1 MRGSWN
7 RIIERWNPLPTA
19 ESARGSVR
27 GKLMRVVLLT
37 TAIALMVTGTAM
49 LTHELTVYRQSWAI
63 DLSNEAAILA
73 LSTAPALAFD
83 DQVVAE
89 RNVSALQ
96 ARPRVKTAAI
106 YGSNGALY
114 AYYIRE
120 GEPPPPPRVPLIR
133 GTRMSGDQV
142 EIAQPVVRS
151 GESLGTIYLSA
162 RYDVA
167 GRIKTYLE
175 IFAVVMLL
183 SLAVSYAFSRGLQQV
198 ITEPLESITSVAHNI
213 VNRRDYSLRAKKT
226 TDDEIGVVVTA
237 FNSMLDEVETRTKSL
252 QDEIAVREAAEAA
265 LSVATA
271 RLESTMAAAEIGSW
285 VWDVVLNQFTADRN
299 LAALYGL
306 QDEAELNGDPM
317 RHRDRI
323 HPEDLPGVRA
333 AEESAMSSGVLASTE
348 FRVTL
353 PNGSERW
360 MARRGKVQLDEGGR
374 AIFISGVLI
383 DITAQKVAEQALRSS
398 EKLYRAIGESIDYG
412 VWLCDPQGWNLFASE
427 SFLKLIGMTQD
438 QFSRLGWGSLLHPE
452 EAEAT
457 IAAWRECARLGAVW
471 YREHRI
477 RGIDGLYHP
486 ILAQG
491 VPIRGERGEL
501 TGWAG
506 INLDIS
512 RLKRTEG
519 ALREADRRKD
529 EFLATLAHEL
539 RNPLAPIRH
548 AVKLLEA
555 PTAGEH
561 QQVFAREII
570 GRQVLRM
577 ALLLD
582 DLLDVSRITRGRL
595 DLKKEAVDLRSLVD
609 AAVET
614 ARPMIESKQQ
624 QLVIELPSEPLR
636 LFVDPLRLSQSLSN
650 LLTNATKYTDA
661 QGQIGLQ
668 VTLTPTA
675 LVMTVKDTGI
685 GIDPRTI
692 PALFEMF
699 SQVDPA
705 IDRAEGG
712 LGIGLALVKG
722 LVDLHGGTVEGQ
734 SAGVGRG
741 SEFTIRLPRSVLVE
755 QVAVAEPVQPIESA
769 RPSVPVKI
777 LVADDNRDAADSMA
791 LILEFGGYEVLV
803 AHSGTEALEKAR
815 ASLPAAM
822 ILDIG
827 MPDMT
832 GYEVARR
839 VRAEP
844 WGERIFLLAIT
855 GWGQEEDRERA
866 VAAGFDQHMT
876 KPVDAD
882 NVEQRL
888 RAFLDSR
895 PRRED

>member
-1 MRGSWN
+1 MRSFWN

-37 TAIALMVTGTAM
+37 TAIALVVTGIAM
-49 LTHELTVYRQSWAI
+49 LTHELTVYRQSWAT
-63 DLSNEAAILA
+63 DLANEAAILA
-73 LSTAPALAFD
+73 LLTAPALAFD
-83 DQVVAE
+83 DHVVAE
-89 RNVSALQ
+89 RNLSALQ

-106 YGSNGALY
+106 YGADGDLY
-114 AYYIRE
+114 ASYVRE
-120 GEPPPPPRVPLIR
+120 GEPPPPSRVPLIS
-133 GTRMSGDQV
+133 GTRVSGEQV

-151 GESLGTIYLSA
+151 GEALGTIYLRA

-167 GRIKTYLE
+167 GRVETYLE

-213 VNRRDYSLRAKKT
+213 VSRRDYSLRARKT
-226 TDDEIGVVVTA
+226 TDDEIGLVVTA
-237 FNSMLDEVETRTKSL
+237 FNSMMDEVETRTKSL

-306 QDEAELNGDPM
+306 NDEAELNGDPM
-317 RHRDRI
+317 RHRQRI
-323 HPEDLPGVRA
+323 HAEDLPGVRA
-333 AEESAMSSGVLASTE
+333 AEETAMSSGVLASTE
-348 FRVTL
+348 FRVML
-353 PNGSERW
+353 PDGTERW
-360 MARRGKVQLDEGGR
+360 MARRGKVQIDEDGR
-374 AIFISGVLI
+374 PIFISGVLI

-412 VWLCDPQGWNLFASE
+412 VWLCDPQGWNVYASE
-427 SFLKLIGMTQD
+427 SFLKLIGMTQE
-438 QFSRLGWGSLLHPE
+438 QFSKLGWGSLLHPD

-457 IAAWRECARLGAVW
+457 IAAWRECARTGAVW
-471 YREHRI
+471 YREHRM

-491 VPIRGERGEL
+491 VPIRGERGEV

-548 AVKLLEA
+548 AVKLLAA
-555 PTAGEH
+555 PSADGQ
-561 QQVFAREII
+561 QQVFAREVI

-595 DLKKEAVDLRSLVD
+595 DLKREVVDLRSIVD
-609 AAVET
+609 TAVET

-624 QLVIELPSEPLR
+624 QLAVELPSEPLR

-650 LLTNATKYTDA
+650 LLTNATKYTDSG
-661 QGQIGLQ
+661 GQIGLT
-668 VTLTPTA
+668 VLLTPGGV
-675 LVMTVKDTGI
+675 VMTVKDTGI
-685 GIDPRTI
+685 GIEPRTI

-699 SQVDPA
+699 SQVDSA

-722 LVDLHGGTVEGQ
+722 LIGLHGGSVEGE
-734 SAGVGRG
+734 SAGMGQG
-741 SEFTIRLPRSVLVE
+741 SAFTIRLPRSIVVE
-755 QVAVAEPVQPIESA
+755 HDPVAEPVQPIESV

-791 LILEFGGYEVLV
+791 LILEFSGYQVLI
-803 AHSGTEALEKAR
+803 AHSGLDALEKAR
-815 ASLPAAM
+815 ASMPDAM

-827 MPDMT
+827 MPDMN
-832 GYEVARR
+832 GYEVARSI
-839 VRAEP
+839 RAEA
-844 WGERIFLLAIT
+844 WGERIFMLAIT
-855 GWGQEEDRERA
+855 GWGQEEDKERA
-866 VAAGFDQHMT
+866 LAAGFDQHMT

-882 NVEQRL
+882 AVEQRL
-888 RAFLDSR
+888 RAFVDSR
-895 PRRED
+895 YRN

>member
-1 MRGSWN
+1 MRGFWN
-7 RIIERWNPLPTA
+7 RVIEAWNPLPTA

-37 TAIALMVTGTAM
+37 TAIALVVTGIVM
-49 LTHELTVYRQSWAI
+49 LTHELTVYRQSWAT

-83 DQVVAE
+83 DQIVAE
-89 RNVSALQ
+89 RNMSALQ
-96 ARPRVKTAAI
+96 ARPRVKAAAI
-106 YGSNGALY
+106 YGADGVLFASY
-114 AYYIRE
+114 VRQ
-120 GEPPPPPRVPLIR
+120 GEPPPPSRVPLIT
-133 GTRMSGDQV
+133 GTRVSGDQV

-151 GESLGTIYLSA
+151 GESLGTIYITA

-167 GRIKTYLE
+167 GRIETYLE

-198 ITEPLESITSVAHNI
+198 ITEPLEAITSVARNI
-213 VNRRDYSLRAKKT
+213 VNRRDYSLRATKT

-237 FNSMLDEVETRTKSL
+237 FNSMMDEVEARTQSL
-252 QDEIAVREAAEAA
+252 QDEIAIREAAEAA

-306 QDEAELNGDPM
+306 KDETELNGDPT
-317 RHRDRI
+317 RHRQRI
-323 HPEDLPGVRA
+323 HAEDLPGVRA
-333 AEESAMSSGVLASTE
+333 AEDSAMNSGVLASTE
-348 FRVTL
+348 FRVVL
-353 PNGSERW
+353 PDGTERW
-360 MARRGKVQLDEGGR
+360 MARRGKVQLDGGGR

-383 DITAQKVAEQALRSS
+383 DITAQKVAERALRSS

-412 VWLCDPQGWNLFASE
+412 VWLSDPQGWNLYASE
-427 SFLKLIGMTQD
+427 SFLRLIGMTQE
-438 QFSRLGWGSLLHPE
+438 QYSNLGWGSLLHPD
-452 EAEAT
+452 EAQAT
-457 IAAWRECARLGAVW
+457 IAAWLECARTGAVW
-471 YREHRI
+471 YREHRM

-491 VPIRGERGEL
+491 VPIRGERGEIS
-501 TGWAG
+501 GWAG
-506 INLDIS
+506 ISLDIS
-512 RLKRTEG
+512 RLKRTEE
-519 ALREADRRKD
+519 ALRDADRRKD

-548 AVKLLEA
+548 AVKLLAA
-555 PTAGEH
+555 PSADE
-561 QQVFAREII
+561 QQQAFAREII

-582 DLLDVSRITRGRL
+582 DLLDVSRITRGKL
-595 DLKKEAVDLRSLVD
+595 DLKREVVDLRSVVD

-624 QLVIELPSEPLR
+624 QLAIELPSEPLR

-650 LLTNATKYTDA
+650 LLTNATKYTDSE
-661 QGQIGLQ
+661 GQIGLK
-668 VTLTPTA
+668 VTLTPDELA
-675 LVMTVKDTGI
+675 MTVKDTGI
-685 GIDPRTI
+685 GIEPRTI

-699 SQVDPA
+699 SQIDSA

-722 LVDLHGGTVEGQ
+722 LVGLHGGTVEGE
-734 SAGVGRG
+734 SAGVGHG
-741 SEFTIRLPRSVLVE
+741 SEFTIRLPRTVV
-755 QVAVAEPVQPIESA
+755 VAQDPVAEPIQPIESVRPGTRA
-769 RPSVPVKI
+769 RI

-791 LILEFGGYEVLV
+791 LILEFGGYDLTV

-815 ASLPAAM
+815 TSMPDVM

-844 WGERIFLLAIT
+844 WGAGIFMLAIT
-855 GWGQEEDRERA
+855 GWGQEEDKERA
-866 VAAGFDQHMT
+866 KAAGFDQHMT

-882 NVEQRL
+882 AVEQKL

-895 PRRED
+895 HRH

>member
-1 MRGSWN
+1 MRSFWN

-37 TAIALMVTGTAM
+37 TAIALVVTGIAM
-49 LTHELTVYRQSWAI
+49 LTHELTVYRQSWAT
-63 DLSNEAAILA
+63 DLANEAAILA

-83 DQVVAE
+83 DHVVAE
-89 RNVSALQ
+89 RNLSALQ

-106 YGSNGALY
+106 YGADGDLY
-114 AYYIRE
+114 ASYVRE
-120 GEPPPPPRVPLIR
+120 GEPPPPSRVPLIS
-133 GTRMSGDQV
+133 GTRVSGEQV

-151 GESLGTIYLSA
+151 GEALGTIYLRA

-167 GRIKTYLE
+167 GRVETYLE

-213 VNRRDYSLRAKKT
+213 VSRRDYSLRARKT
-226 TDDEIGVVVTA
+226 TDDEIGLVVTA
-237 FNSMLDEVETRTKSL
+237 FNSMMDEVETRTKSL

-306 QDEAELNGDPM
+306 NDEAELNGDPM
-317 RHRDRI
+317 RHRQRI
-323 HPEDLPGVRA
+323 HAEDLPGVRA
-333 AEESAMSSGVLASTE
+333 AEETAMSSGVLASTE
-348 FRVTL
+348 FRVML
-353 PNGSERW
+353 PDGTERW
-360 MARRGKVQLDEGGR
+360 MARRGKVQIDEDGR
-374 AIFISGVLI
+374 PIFISGVLI

-412 VWLCDPQGWNLFASE
+412 VWLCDPQGWNVYASE
-427 SFLKLIGMTQD
+427 SFLKLIGMTQE
-438 QFSRLGWGSLLHPE
+438 QFSKLGWGSLLHPD

-457 IAAWRECARLGAVW
+457 IAAWRECARTGAVW
-471 YREHRI
+471 YREHRM

-491 VPIRGERGEL
+491 VPIRGERGEV

-548 AVKLLEA
+548 AVKLLAA
-555 PTAGEH
+555 PSADGQ
-561 QQVFAREII
+561 QQVFAREVI

-595 DLKKEAVDLRSLVD
+595 DLKREVVDLRSIVD
-609 AAVET
+609 TAVET

-624 QLVIELPSEPLR
+624 QLAVELPSEPLR

-650 LLTNATKYTDA
+650 LLTNATKYTDSG
-661 QGQIGLQ
+661 GQIGLT
-668 VTLTPTA
+668 VLLTPCGV
-675 LVMTVKDTGI
+675 VMTVKDTGI
-685 GIDPRTI
+685 GIEPRTI

-699 SQVDPA
+699 SQVDSA

-722 LVDLHGGTVEGQ
+722 LIGLHGGSVEGE
-734 SAGVGRG
+734 SAGMGQG
-741 SEFTIRLPRSVLVE
+741 SAFTIRLPRSIVVE
-755 QVAVAEPVQPIESA
+755 HDPVAEPVQPIESV

-791 LILEFGGYEVLV
+791 LILEFSGYQVLI
-803 AHSGTEALEKAR
+803 AHSGLDALEKAR
-815 ASLPAAM
+815 ASMPDAM

-827 MPDMT
+827 MPDMN
-832 GYEVARR
+832 GYEVARSI
-839 VRAEP
+839 RAEA
-844 WGERIFLLAIT
+844 WGERIFMLAIT
-855 GWGQEEDRERA
+855 GWGQEEDKERA
-866 VAAGFDQHMT
+866 LAAGFDQHMT

-882 NVEQRL
+882 AVEQRL
-888 RAFLDSR
+888 RAFVDSR
-895 PRRED
+895 YRN

>member
-1 MRGSWN
+1 MRGFWN
-7 RIIERWNPLPTA
+7 RIIGPWNPLPTA

-37 TAIALMVTGTAM
+37 TAIALVVTGIAM
-49 LTHELTVYRQSWAI
+49 LTHELTVYRQSWAA

-96 ARPRVKTAAI
+96 ARPRVKIAAI
-106 YGSNGALY
+106 YGADGVLY
-114 AYYIRE
+114 ASYVRE
-120 GEPPPPPRVPLIR
+120 GEPAAPPRVPLIT
-133 GTRMSGDQV
+133 GTRVSGDQV
-142 EIAQPVVRS
+142 ELAQPVVRS
-151 GESLGTIYLSA
+151 GEALGTIYLRA

-167 GRIKTYLE
+167 GRVKTYLE

-198 ITEPLESITSVAHNI
+198 ITEPLEAITSVARNI
-213 VNRRDYSLRAKKT
+213 VNRRDYSLRARKT

-237 FNSMLDEVETRTKSL
+237 FNSMMDEVEARTRSL

-285 VWDVVLNQFTADRN
+285 VWDIVLNQFTADRN

-306 QDEAELNGDPM
+306 KDETELNGDPI
-317 RHRDRI
+317 RHRQRI
-323 HPEDLPGVRA
+323 HAEDLPGVRA
-333 AEESAMSSGVLASTE
+333 AEDSAMSSGVLASTE
-348 FRVTL
+348 FRVVL
-353 PNGSERW
+353 PNGTERW
-360 MARRGKVQLDEGGR
+360 MARRGKVQRDEDGR

-383 DITAQKVAEQALRSS
+383 DITAQKVAERALRSS

-412 VWLCDPQGWNLFASE
+412 VWLCDPQGWNLYASE
-427 SFLKLIGMTQD
+427 SFLKLIGMTQE
-438 QFSRLGWGSLLHPE
+438 QFSNLGWGSLLHPD
-452 EAEAT
+452 EAAGT
-457 IAAWRECARLGAVW
+457 VAAWLECARTGSVW
-471 YREHRI
+471 YREHRM

-491 VPIRGERGEL
+491 VPIRGERGEV

-506 INLDIS
+506 ISLDIS
-512 RLKRTEG
+512 RLKRTEE

-548 AVKLLEA
+548 AVKLLSA
-555 PTAGEH
+555 PSADEH

-595 DLKKEAVDLRSLVD
+595 DLKREVVDLRSIVD

-624 QLVIELPSEPLR
+624 QLAVELPSEPVR

-650 LLTNATKYTDA
+650 LLTNATKYTDSE
-661 QGQIGLQ
+661 GQIRLK
-668 VTLTPTA
+668 VTLTPSELA
-675 LVMTVKDTGI
+675 MTVKDSGI
-685 GIDPRTI
+685 GIEPRTI

-699 SQVDPA
+699 SQVDSA

-722 LVDLHGGTVEGQ
+722 LVGLHGGTVEGE
-734 SAGVGRG
+734 SAGRGHG
-741 SEFTIRLPRSVLVE
+741 SEFTIRLPRTLVVE
-755 QVAVAEPVQPIESA
+755 QGPVTEPAQPVESL
-769 RPSVPVKI
+769 RPGVRAKI
-777 LVADDNRDAADSMA
+777 LVADDNRDAADSMGM
-791 LILEFGGYEVLV
+791 ILEFGGHEVTV
-803 AHSGTEALEKAR
+803 AHSGTEALEKAS
-815 ASLPAAM
+815 AAIPDAM

-844 WGERIFLLAIT
+844 WGKRIFLVAIT
-855 GWGQEEDRERA
+855 GWGQEEDKERA
-866 VAAGFDQHMT
+866 MAAGFDQHMT

-882 NVEQRL
+882 AVEQKL

-895 PRRED
+895 RVD

>member
-1 MRGSWN
+1 MRSFWN

-37 TAIALMVTGTAM
+37 TAIALVVTGIAM
-49 LTHELTVYRQSWAI
+49 LTHELTVYRQSWAT
-63 DLSNEAAILA
+63 DLANEAAILA

-83 DQVVAE
+83 DHVVAE
-89 RNVSALQ
+89 RNLSALQ

-106 YGSNGALY
+106 YGADGDLY
-114 AYYIRE
+114 ASYVRE
-120 GEPPPPPRVPLIR
+120 GEPPPPSRVPLIS
-133 GTRMSGDQV
+133 GTRVSGEQV

-151 GESLGTIYLSA
+151 GEALGTIYLRA

-167 GRIKTYLE
+167 GRVETYLE

-213 VNRRDYSLRAKKT
+213 VSRRDYSLRARKT
-226 TDDEIGVVVTA
+226 TDDEIGLVVTA
-237 FNSMLDEVETRTKSL
+237 FNSMMDEVETRTKSL

-306 QDEAELNGDPM
+306 NDEAELNGDPM
-317 RHRDRI
+317 RHRQRI
-323 HPEDLPGVRA
+323 HAEDLPGVRA
-333 AEESAMSSGVLASTE
+333 AEETAMSSGVLASTE
-348 FRVTL
+348 FRVML
-353 PNGSERW
+353 PDGTERW
-360 MARRGKVQLDEGGR
+360 MARRGKVQIDEDGR
-374 AIFISGVLI
+374 PIFISGVLI

-412 VWLCDPQGWNLFASE
+412 VWLCDPQGWNVYASE
-427 SFLKLIGMTQD
+427 SFLKLIGMTQE
-438 QFSRLGWGSLLHPE
+438 QFSKLGWGSLLHPD

-457 IAAWRECARLGAVW
+457 IAAWRECARTGAVW
-471 YREHRI
+471 YREHRM

-491 VPIRGERGEL
+491 VPIRGERGEV

-548 AVKLLEA
+548 AVKLLAA
-555 PTAGEH
+555 PSADGQ
-561 QQVFAREII
+561 QQVFAREVI

-595 DLKKEAVDLRSLVD
+595 DLKREVVDLRSIVD
-609 AAVET
+609 TAVET

-624 QLVIELPSEPLR
+624 QLAVELPSEPLR

-650 LLTNATKYTDA
+650 LLTNATKYTDSG
-661 QGQIGLQ
+661 GQIGLT
-668 VTLTPTA
+668 VLLTPGGV
-675 LVMTVKDTGI
+675 VMTVKDTGI
-685 GIDPRTI
+685 GIEPRTI

-699 SQVDPA
+699 SQVDSA

-722 LVDLHGGTVEGQ
+722 LIGLHGGSVEGE
-734 SAGVGRG
+734 SAGMGQG
-741 SEFTIRLPRSVLVE
+741 SAFTIRLPRSIVVE
-755 QVAVAEPVQPIESA
+755 HDPVAEPVQPIESV

-791 LILEFGGYEVLV
+791 LILEFSGYQVLI
-803 AHSGTEALEKAR
+803 AHSGLDALEKAR
-815 ASLPAAM
+815 ASMPDAM

-827 MPDMT
+827 MPDMN
-832 GYEVARR
+832 GYEVARSI
-839 VRAEP
+839 RAEA
-844 WGERIFLLAIT
+844 WGERIFMLAIT
-855 GWGQEEDRERA
+855 GWGQEEDKERA
-866 VAAGFDQHMT
+866 LAAGFDQHMT

-882 NVEQRL
+882 AVEQRL
-888 RAFLDSR
+888 RAFVDSR
-895 PRRED
+895 YRN

>member
-1 MRGSWN
+1 MRGFWN
-7 RIIERWNPLPTA
+7 RIMGRWNPLPTA
-19 ESARGSVR
+19 ERARRSVR

-37 TAIALMVTGTAM
+37 TVIALVVAGIAM
-49 LTHELTVYRQSWAI
+49 LTHELTVYRQSWAA

-89 RNVSALQ
+89 RIVSALQ
-96 ARPRVKTAAI
+96 ARPRVKVAAI
-106 YGSNGALY
+106 YGTDGVLY
-114 AYYIRE
+114 ASYVRE
-120 GEPPPPPRVPLIR
+120 GEAPPPPRVPLIS
-133 GTRMSGDQV
+133 GTQVSGDKV

-151 GESLGTIYLSA
+151 GESLGTIYLAA

-175 IFAVVMLL
+175 IFTVVMLL
-183 SLAVSYAFSRGLQQV
+183 SLAVAYAFSRGLQHV
-198 ITEPLESITSVAHNI
+198 ITEPLEAITSVARNI
-213 VNRRDYSLRAKKT
+213 VNRRDYSLRAAKT

-237 FNSMLDEVETRTKSL
+237 FNSLMDEVEARTRSL
-252 QDEIAVREAAEAA
+252 QGEIAVREAAEAA

-306 QDEAELNGDPM
+306 EDEIELNGDPL
-317 RHRDRI
+317 RHRHRI
-323 HPEDLPGVRA
+323 HPDDLPGVRA
-333 AEESAMSSGVLASTE
+333 AEEAAMSSGVLSSTE
-348 FRVTL
+348 FRLRL
-353 PNGSERW
+353 PDGSERW
-360 MARRGKVQLDEGGR
+360 MARRGKVQLDESGR

-412 VWLCDPQGWNLFASE
+412 VWLCDPQGWNVYASE

-438 QFSRLGWGSLLHPE
+438 QFSKLGWGSLLHPD

-457 IAAWRECARLGAVW
+457 IGAWLQCARMGAVW
-471 YREHRI
+471 YRELRI

-491 VPIRGERGEL
+491 VPIRGERGEIS
-501 TGWAG
+501 GWAG

-555 PTAGEH
+555 PSADEH

-595 DLKKEAVDLRSLVD
+595 DLKREVVDLRSVVE

-624 QLVIELPSEPLR
+624 QLAIELPAEPLT
-636 LFVDPLRLSQSLSN
+636 LFADPLRLSQSMSN
-650 LLTNATKYTDA
+650 LLTNATKYTDPR
-661 QGQIGLQ
+661 GQIGLK
-668 VTLTPTA
+668 VALTTDG
-675 LVMTVKDTGI
+675 LVMTVKDSGI
-685 GIDPRTI
+685 GIEPRKI
-692 PALFEMF
+692 SALFEMF
-699 SQVDPA
+699 SQVDSA

-712 LGIGLALVKG
+712 LGIGLALVRG
-722 LVDLHGGTVEGQ
+722 LVGLHGGTVEGE
-734 SAGVGRG
+734 SAGMGHG
-741 SEFTIRLPRSVLVE
+741 SEFTIRLPRSIVVEHDTAADPVRLVD
-755 QVAVAEPVQPIESA
+755 SA
-769 RPSVPVKI
+769 RPSVRAKI

-791 LILEFGGYEVLV
+791 LILELGGYDVTV

-815 ASLPAAM
+815 ASMPDVM

-827 MPDMT
+827 MPDLT
-832 GYEVARR
+832 GYQVTRR

-844 WGERIFLLAIT
+844 WGERIFMLAIT
-855 GWGQEEDRERA
+855 GWGQEGDKERA
-866 VAAGFDQHMT
+866 MAAGFDQHMT

-882 NVEQRL
+882 AVEQRL
-888 RAFLDSR
+888 RAFLDSGQR
-895 PRRED
+895 N

>member
-1 MRGSWN
+1 MRSFWN
-7 RIIERWNPLPTA
+7 RLIERWNPLPTA

-37 TAIALMVTGTAM
+37 TAIALTVTGIAM

-63 DLSNEAAILA
+63 DLSNESAILA

-83 DQVVAE
+83 DQVVAQ

-106 YGSNGALY
+106 YDAGGALY
-114 AYYIRE
+114 ASFVRE
-120 GEPPPPPRVPLIR
+120 GEPPAPPRVPLIT
-133 GTRMSGDQV
+133 GTRLSGDQL

-151 GESLGTIYLSA
+151 GEALGTIYLKA
-162 RYDVA
+162 RYDVL
-167 GRIKTYLE
+167 GRVATYLE

-198 ITEPLESITSVAHNI
+198 ITEPLEAMTSVARNI

-237 FNSMLDEVETRTKSL
+237 FNSMMDEVEARTRSL
-252 QDEIAVREAAEAA
+252 QDEIAVRETAEAA

-306 QDEAELNGDPM
+306 KDEAELNGDPT
-317 RHRDRI
+317 RHRQRI
-323 HPEDLPGVRA
+323 HAEDLPGVRA
-333 AEESAMSSGVLASTE
+333 AEDAAMNSGVLASTE
-348 FRVTL
+348 FRVML
-353 PNGSERW
+353 PDGTERW
-360 MARRGKVQLDEGGR
+360 MARRGKVQRDEGGR
-374 AIFISGVLI
+374 AMFISGVLI

-412 VWLCDPQGWNLFASE
+412 VWLCDSQGWNLYASE
-427 SFLKLIGMTQD
+427 SFLKLIGMTQE
-438 QFSRLGWGSLLHPE
+438 QFSRLGWGSLLHPD
-452 EAEAT
+452 EAAAT
-457 IAAWRECARLGAVW
+457 VAAWLECARTGGVW
-471 YREHRI
+471 YREHRM
-477 RGIDGLYHP
+477 RGIDGQYHP

-491 VPIRGERGEL
+491 VPIRGERGEI

-512 RLKRTEG
+512 RLKRTEE
-519 ALREADRRKD
+519 ALRDADRRKD

-555 PTAGEH
+555 PTADA
-561 QQVFAREII
+561 QQQAFARDII

-595 DLKKEAVDLRSLVD
+595 DLRREVVDLRSIVD

-614 ARPMIESKQQ
+614 ARPLIESKQQ
-624 QLVIELPSEPLR
+624 QLAIGLPSEPLKMS
-636 LFVDPLRLSQSLSN
+636 VDPLRLSQSLSN
-650 LLTNATKYTDA
+650 LLTNATKYTDPE
-661 QGQIGLQ
+661 GQIALN
-668 VTLTPTA
+668 VTLTA
-675 LVMTVKDTGI
+675 GELAMTVKDTGI
-685 GIDPRTI
+685 GLEPRTI

-699 SQVDPA
+699 SQVDSA

-722 LVDLHGGTVEGQ
+722 LVGLHGGTVEGK
-734 SAGVGRG
+734 SAGVGQG
-741 SEFTIRLPRSVLVE
+741 SEFTIRLPRTVVVE
-755 QVAVAEPVQPIESA
+755 QHAAAQPVQLAQSA
-769 RPSVPVKI
+769 RPGTAARI

-791 LILEFGGYEVLV
+791 LILEIGGFNVTV

-815 ASLPAAM
+815 NSMPDAM

-839 VRAEP
+839 VRAES
-844 WGERIFLLAIT
+844 WGEHVFMLAIT
-855 GWGQEEDRERA
+855 GWGQEEDKERA
-866 VAAGFDQHMT
+866 IAAGFDQHMT
-876 KPVDAD
+876 KPVDVD
-882 NVEQRL
+882 TVEQKL

-895 PRRED
+895 DRE

>member
-1 MRGSWN
+1 MRGYWN
-7 RIIERWNPLPTA
+7 RLIARWNPLPTA

-37 TAIALMVTGTAM
+37 TAIALVVTGIAM
-49 LTHELTVYRQSWAI
+49 LTHELTVYRQSWAT

-83 DQVVAE
+83 DKVVAE
-89 RNVSALQ
+89 RNVTALQ
-96 ARPRVKTAAI
+96 ARPRVKIAAI
-106 YGSNGALY
+106 YGADGDLY
-114 AYYIRE
+114 ASYVRE
-120 GEPPPPPRVPLIR
+120 GEPAPPRRLPLIS

-151 GESLGTIYLSA
+151 GEPLGTIYLAA

-167 GRIKTYLE
+167 GRIRTYVE

-213 VNRRDYSLRAKKT
+213 VNRRDYSLRARKT

-237 FNSMLDEVETRTKSL
+237 FNSMMDEVETRTQSL

-306 QDEAELNGDPM
+306 EDEAELNGDPM
-317 RHRDRI
+317 RHRQRI
-323 HPEDLPGVRA
+323 HAEDLPGVRA

-348 FRVTL
+348 FRVML
-353 PNGSERW
+353 PDGAERW

-374 AIFISGVLI
+374 AIFVSGVLI

-412 VWLCDPQGWNLFASE
+412 VWLCDPQGWNLYASE
-427 SFLKLIGMTQD
+427 SFLKLIGMTQE
-438 QFSRLGWGSLLHPE
+438 QFSKLGWGSLLHPD
-452 EAEAT
+452 EAQAT
-457 IAAWRECARLGAVW
+457 IAAWLECARTGAVW
-471 YREHRI
+471 YREHRM
-477 RGIDGLYHP
+477 RGIDGSYHP

-491 VPIRGERGEL
+491 VPIRGERGEI

-548 AVKLLEA
+548 AVKLLSA
-555 PTAGEH
+555 PSADEH

-595 DLKKEAVDLRSLVD
+595 DLKREVVDLRSVVD
-609 AAVET
+609 TAVET

-650 LLTNATKYTDA
+650 LLTNATKYTDS
-661 QGQIGLQ
+661 QGQIGLK
-668 VTLTPTA
+668 VTLTPGG
-675 LVMTVKDTGI
+675 LVITVKDTGI
-685 GIDPRTI
+685 GIEPRTI

-699 SQVDPA
+699 SQVDSA

-722 LVDLHGGTVEGQ
+722 LVDLHGGTVEGH
-734 SAGVGRG
+734 SAGMGKG
-741 SEFTIRLPRSVLVE
+741 SEFTIHLPHSIVVE
-755 QVAVAEPVQPIESA
+755 KGPVTEPVQQSVESV

-803 AHSGTEALEKAR
+803 AHSGTEALEKSR
-815 ASLPAAM
+815 ASMPDAM

-839 VRAEP
+839 VRSES
-844 WGERIFLLAIT
+844 WGGRIFMLAIT
-855 GWGQEEDRERA
+855 GWGQEEDKERA
-866 VAAGFDQHMT
+866 MAAGFDQHMT

-882 NVEQRL
+882 AVEQRL

-895 PRRED
+895 QRN

>member
-1 MRGSWN
+1 MRGFWN
-7 RIIERWNPLPTA
+7 RVIEPWNPLPTA

-37 TAIALMVTGTAM
+37 TGIALVVTGIAM
-49 LTHELTVYRQSWAI
+49 LTHELTVYRQSWAA

-83 DQVVAE
+83 DRIVAE

-106 YGSNGALY
+106 YGANGVLFASY
-114 AYYIRE
+114 VRE
-120 GEPPPPPRVPLIR
+120 GEPPPPSRVPLIT
-133 GTRMSGDQV
+133 GTRVSGEQV

-151 GESLGTIYLSA
+151 GESLGTIYLMA

-167 GRIKTYLE
+167 GRIETYLE

-198 ITEPLESITSVAHNI
+198 ITEPLEAITSVARNI
-213 VNRRDYSLRAKKT
+213 VNRRDYSLRARKT

-237 FNSMLDEVETRTKSL
+237 FNSMMDEVEARTQSL

-306 QDEAELNGDPM
+306 GDETELNGDPM
-317 RHRDRI
+317 RHRQRI
-323 HPEDLPGVRA
+323 HAEDLPGVRA
-333 AEESAMSSGVLASTE
+333 AEDAAMNSGVLASTE
-348 FRVTL
+348 FRVKL
-353 PNGSERW
+353 PNGTERW

-412 VWLCDPQGWNLFASE
+412 VWLCDPQGWNLYASE
-427 SFLKLIGMTQD
+427 SFLKLIGMTQE
-438 QFSRLGWGSLLHPE
+438 QFSNLGWGSLLHPD
-452 EAEAT
+452 EAAGT
-457 IAAWRECARLGAVW
+457 VAAWLECARTGAVW
-471 YREHRI
+471 YREHRM

-491 VPIRGERGEL
+491 VPIRGERGEV

-506 INLDIS
+506 ISLDIS
-512 RLKRTEG
+512 RLKRTEE
-519 ALREADRRKD
+519 ALRDADRRKD

-548 AVKLLEA
+548 AVKLLTA
-555 PTAGEH
+555 PSADEH

-582 DLLDVSRITRGRL
+582 DLLDVSRITRGKL
-595 DLKKEAVDLRSLVD
+595 DLKREVVDLRSIVD

-624 QLVIELPSEPLR
+624 QLAIELPSEPLR
-636 LFVDPLRLSQSLSN
+636 LFADPLRLSQSLSN
-650 LLTNATKYTDA
+650 LLTNATKYTDSE
-661 QGQIGLQ
+661 GQIGLK
-668 VTLTPTA
+668 VTLTPSELA
-675 LVMTVKDTGI
+675 MTVKDTGI
-685 GIDPRTI
+685 GIEPRTI

-699 SQVDPA
+699 SQVDSA

-734 SAGVGRG
+734 SAGTGQG
-741 SEFTIRLPRSVLVE
+741 SKFTIHLPRTIIVD
-755 QVAVAEPVQPIESA
+755 QDPVVPPAQPTENV
-769 RPSVPVKI
+769 RPGVRAKL

-791 LILEFGGYEVLV
+791 LILEFGGYDVAV

-815 ASLPAAM
+815 ASMPDVM

-844 WGERIFLLAIT
+844 WGERIFMLAIT
-855 GWGQEEDRERA
+855 GWGQEEDKERA
-866 VAAGFDQHMT
+866 LAAGFDQHMT

-882 NVEQRL
+882 AVDQRL
-888 RAFLDSR
+888 RAFLDAR
-895 PRRED
+895 PRN

>member
-1 MRGSWN
+1 MRGFWN
-7 RIIERWNPLPTA
+7 RLIERWNPLPTA
-19 ESARGSVR
+19 ESARRSVR

-37 TAIALMVTGTAM
+37 TAIALVVAGAAM
-49 LTHELTVYRQSWAI
+49 LTHELTVYRQSWAT

-83 DQVVAE
+83 DHVVAE

-106 YGSNGALY
+106 YDAIGDLY
-114 AYYIRE
+114 ASYVRE
-120 GEPPPPPRVPLIR
+120 GESPPPPRLPLITGIR
-133 GTRMSGDQV
+133 ISGDQV

-151 GESLGTIYLSA
+151 GEPLGTIYVAA
-162 RYDVA
+162 RYDIA
-167 GRIKTYLE
+167 GRIRTYLA

-213 VNRRDYSLRAKKT
+213 VNRRDYSLRARKT

-237 FNSMLDEVETRTKSL
+237 FNSMMDEVETRTRSL

-306 QDEAELNGDPM
+306 KDETELNGDPM
-317 RHRDRI
+317 RHHQRI
-323 HPEDLPGVRA
+323 HAEDLPGVRS

-348 FRVTL
+348 FRVML
-353 PNGSERW
+353 PDGTERW
-360 MARRGKVQLDEGGR
+360 MARRGKVQLDEDGR

-412 VWLCDPQGWNLFASE
+412 VWLCDPQGWNLYASE
-427 SFLKLIGMTQD
+427 SFLKLIGMTQE
-438 QFSRLGWGSLLHPE
+438 QFSKLGWGSLLHPD
-452 EAEAT
+452 EAQAT
-457 IAAWRECARLGAVW
+457 IAAWLECARTGAVW
-471 YREHRI
+471 YREHRM

-491 VPIRGERGEL
+491 VPIRGERGEI

-548 AVKLLEA
+548 AVKLLAA
-555 PTAGEH
+555 PSADEH

-595 DLKKEAVDLRSLVD
+595 DLKREVVDLRSIVD
-609 AAVET
+609 TAVET

-624 QLVIELPSEPLR
+624 QLAIELPSEPLR

-650 LLTNATKYTDA
+650 LLTNATKYTDS
-661 QGQIGLQ
+661 QGQIGLK
-668 VTLTPTA
+668 VTLTPGG
-675 LVMTVKDTGI
+675 LMMTVKDTGI
-685 GIDPRTI
+685 GIEARTI

-699 SQVDPA
+699 SQVDSA

-734 SAGVGRG
+734 SAGMGQG
-741 SEFTIRLPRSVLVE
+741 SEFTIRLPRSIVVE
-755 QVAVAEPVQPIESA
+755 QAPAPEPLPQPIESV

-791 LILEFGGYEVLV
+791 LILGFGGYEVLV

-815 ASLPAAM
+815 ASMPDAM

-844 WGERIFLLAIT
+844 WGGRIFLLAIT
-855 GWGQEEDRERA
+855 GWGQEEDKERA
-866 VAAGFDQHMT
+866 IAAGFDQHMT

-882 NVEQRL
+882 AVEQRL

-895 PRRED
+895 HRR

>member
-1 MRGSWN
+1 MRGFWN
-7 RIIERWNPLPTA
+7 RVIDRWNPLPTA
-19 ESARGSVR
+19 ASARGSVR
-27 GKLMRVVLLT
+27 GKLMRVVMLT
-37 TAIALMVTGTAM
+37 TAIALVVTGVAM
-49 LTHELTVYRQSWAI
+49 LTHELTVYRQSWAA
-63 DLSNEAAILA
+63 DMSNEAGILA

-83 DQVVAE
+83 DQVVAQ

-96 ARPRVKTAAI
+96 ARPRVRTAAI
-106 YGSNGALY
+106 YRADGTLY
-114 AYYIRE
+114 ASYVRE
-120 GEPPPPPRVPLIR
+120 GESPPPARVPIITGIR
-133 GTRMSGDQV
+133 VSGDQV

-151 GESLGTIYLSA
+151 GESLGTIYLRA

-167 GRIKTYLE
+167 ARVKTYLA

-183 SLAVSYAFSRGLQQV
+183 SLAVAYAFSRGLQQA
-198 ITEPLESITSVAHNI
+198 ITEPLEAMTSVARNI

-237 FNSMLDEVETRTKSL
+237 FNSMMDEVEARTQSL
-252 QDEIAVREAAEAA
+252 QDEISVREAAEAA

-299 LAALYGL
+299 LAVLYGL
-306 QDEAELNGDPM
+306 EDEAELNGDPM
-317 RHRDRI
+317 RHRQRI
-323 HPEDLPGVRA
+323 NAEDLPGVRA
-333 AEESAMSSGVLASTE
+333 AEEAAMSSGVLASTE

-353 PNGSERW
+353 PNGTERW
-360 MARRGKVQLDEGGR
+360 MARRGKVQLDDAGR

-412 VWLCDPQGWNLFASE
+412 VWLCDAQGWNIYASE
-427 SFLKLIGMTQD
+427 SFLRLIGMTQE
-438 QFSRLGWGSLLHPE
+438 QFSKLGWGSLLHPD
-452 EAEAT
+452 EAAAT
-457 IAAWRECARLGAVW
+457 VAAWLECARTGAVW
-471 YREHRI
+471 YREHRM

-491 VPIRGERGEL
+491 VPIRGERGEI

-506 INLDIS
+506 ISLDIS
-512 RLKRTEG
+512 RLKRTEE

-548 AVKLLEA
+548 AVKLLSTPSA
-555 PTAGEH
+555 DEH
-561 QQVFAREII
+561 QQVFAREIV

-582 DLLDVSRITRGRL
+582 DLLDVSRITRGKL
-595 DLKKEAVDLRSLVD
+595 DLKREVVDLRSIVD

-624 QLVIELPSEPLR
+624 ELAIELPSEALR

-650 LLTNATKYTDA
+650 LLTNATKYTDS
-661 QGQIGLQ
+661 QGQIGLK
-668 VTLTPTA
+668 VALTPDELA
-675 LVMTVKDTGI
+675 MTVKDSGI
-685 GIDPRTI
+685 GIEPRTI
-692 PALFEMF
+692 PTLFEMF
-699 SQVDPA
+699 SQVDSA

-722 LVDLHGGTVEGQ
+722 LVGLHGGTVEGK
-734 SAGVGRG
+734 SAGVGQG
-741 SEFTIRLPRSVLVE
+741 SEFTIRLPRTLVVE
-755 QVAVAEPVQPIESA
+755 WEPVAEPVQVVENVRPGASA
-769 RPSVPVKI
+769 RI

-791 LILEFGGYEVLV
+791 LILGFEGYEVLV
-803 AHSGTEALEKAR
+803 AHSGTEALKKAR
-815 ASLPAAM
+815 ASMPDAM

-844 WGERIFLLAIT
+844 WGQSIFMLAIT
-855 GWGQEEDRERA
+855 GWGQEEDKERA
-866 VAAGFDQHMT
+866 MAAGFNQHMT

-882 NVEQRL
+882 AVEQRL

-895 PRRED
+895 HRS